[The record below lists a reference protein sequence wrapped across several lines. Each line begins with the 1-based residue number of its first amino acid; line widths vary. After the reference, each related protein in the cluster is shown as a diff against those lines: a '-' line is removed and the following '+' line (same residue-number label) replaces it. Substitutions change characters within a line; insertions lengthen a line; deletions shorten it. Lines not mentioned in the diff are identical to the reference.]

1 MLSPHAPRLTTA
13 PSGHGTDSAAPPT
26 WGPPAEHHVDLER
39 ERLGSP
45 WRAGAAR
52 PHPHTSDTT
61 IIIYSYGHGRAAPQP
76 RLRAY
81 RAPLLDVA
89 QASFRCC
96 FTKQPSSSLINLFNP
111 CHVPERPILNDDR
124 LLGSVTSKRGHR
136 CHVVRILIIIIDSNW
151 APSQSPP

>member
-1 MLSPHAPRLTTA
+1 MTDDRAERTRNGLRRAPHA
-13 PSGHGTDSAAPPT
+13 GT
-26 WGPPAEHHVDLER
+26 PAEHHVDLER

-61 IIIYSYGHGRAAPQP
+61 IIIYSYGHGQAAPQP

-89 QASFRCC
+89 PGFIPMLLHQA
-96 FTKQPSSSLINLFNP
+96 T
-111 CHVPERPILNDDR
+111 V
-124 LLGSVTSKRGHR
+124 
-136 CHVVRILIIIIDSNW
+136 
-151 APSQSPP
+151 